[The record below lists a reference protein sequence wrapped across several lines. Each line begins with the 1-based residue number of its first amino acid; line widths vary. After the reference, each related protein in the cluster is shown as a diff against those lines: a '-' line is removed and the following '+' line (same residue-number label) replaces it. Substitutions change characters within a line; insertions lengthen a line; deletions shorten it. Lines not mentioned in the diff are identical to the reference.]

1 AAVVGTALLLGSILF
16 PIGSIPCHD
25 AQFTEGFIIDLAYVS
40 IPGGAI
46 SLFLWN
52 GMVKLERIG
61 RLTTMVFAV
70 PVTTVGI
77 QSIETMTIPN
87 PASILGSI
95 VLFAGIFV
103 SYMKK

>member
-1 AAVVGTALLLGSILF
+1 
-16 PIGSIPCHD
+16 
-25 AQFTEGFIIDLAYVS
+25 
-40 IPGGAI
+40 
-46 SLFLWN
+46 
-52 GMVKLERIG
+52 M
-61 RLTTMVFAV
+61 TTMVFAV